1 MAYACICH
9 LFFVILWP
17 ILCVRTESAHV
28 YTYKEKMKNE
38 VNRAPVAKK
47 IALIG
52 YGKMGHM
59 IEQIALER
67 GHEIVGI
74 IDPTLAV
81 SDQHSVISFNSEA
94 FLSADVAIEFTTP
107 ATAKENILRAWAQGV
122 PVVCGT
128 TGWNLAFGN
137 EVAKVHTTPLN
148 GQATHASALPKNW
161 KFSGTPNKVII
172 KDEMGKTM
180 LVWSSNFSVGVNIFF
195 DVNKFLAEKM
205 EKQPQYTPRITE
217 THHIHKLD
225 KPSGTAKTL
234 ANDIMSAVL
243 PLNGDLLDSDGHRQS
258 SVLNDV
264 PIESIRE
271 GEVPGTHEVM
281 WDSEEDT
288 IVITHIA
295 KGRRG
300 FALGAVLA
308 AEQLN
313 R

>member
-1 MAYACICH
+1 
-9 LFFVILWP
+9 
-17 ILCVRTESAHV
+17 
-28 YTYKEKMKNE
+28 MKNE

-74 IDPTLAV
+74 IDPTL
-81 SDQHSVISFNSEA
+81 VIGDCSLLIDFNSEA
-94 FLSADVAIEFTTP
+94 FRSADVAIEFTTP

-122 PVVCGT
+122 PVISGS
-128 TGWNLAFGN
+128 TGWRPEELEIGD
-137 EVAKVHTTPLN
+137 
-148 GQATHASALPKNW
+148 W
-161 KFSGTPNKVII
+161 KLEIEGSRVVV
-172 KDEMGKTM
+172 KDEAGKVM

-195 DVNKFLAEKM
+195 EMNKWLAEKM
-205 EKQPQYTPRITE
+205 EKQPQYTPSITE

-234 ANDIMSAVL
+234 AEAI
-243 PLNGDLLDSDGHRQS
+243 GR
-258 SVLNDV
+258 DV
-264 PIESIRE
+264 MIESIRE

>member
-1 MAYACICH
+1 M
-9 LFFVILWP
+9 
-17 ILCVRTESAHV
+17 RTESAYA
-28 YTYKEKMKNE
+28 YTYRKNM
-38 VNRAPVAKK
+38 K

-74 IDPTLAV
+74 IDPTL
-81 SDQHSVISFNSEA
+81 VIGDCSLLIDFNSEA
-94 FLSADVAIEFTTP
+94 FRSADVAIEFTTP

-122 PVVCGT
+122 PVVCGS
-128 TGWNLAFGN
+128 TGINKPNPDPSLKGREEGN
-137 EVAKVHTTPLN
+137 KWIVRNEKGKV
-148 GQATHASALPKNW
+148 
-161 KFSGTPNKVII
+161 
-172 KDEMGKTM
+172 M

-195 DVNKFLAEKM
+195 ELNKELAAAM
-205 EKQPQYTPRITE
+205 QSQPQYTPSITE

-234 ANDIMSAVL
+234 AEQIQNSQFTMH
-243 PLNGDLLDSDGHRQS
+243 N
-258 SVLNDV
+258 V

-271 GEVPGTHEVM
+271 GEVPGTHEVK

-288 IVITHIA
+288 IIITHIA

-308 AEQLN
+308 AEKLTTA
-313 R
+313 

>member
-1 MAYACICH
+1 MAYTLVYVIYFSYLCA
-9 LFFVILWP
+9 LF
-17 ILCVRTESAHV
+17 VRI
-28 YTYKEKMKNE
+28 M
-38 VNRAPVAKK
+38 R

-74 IDPTLAV
+74 IDPTL
-81 SDQHSVISFNSEA
+81 VIGDCSLLIDFNSEA
-94 FLSADVAIEFTTP
+94 FRSAEVAIEFTTP

-122 PVVCGT
+122 PVISGS
-128 TGWNLAFGN
+128 TGWRPEELEIGD
-137 EVAKVHTTPLN
+137 
-148 GQATHASALPKNW
+148 W
-161 KFSGTPNKVII
+161 KLEIEGSRVVV
-172 KDEMGKTM
+172 KDEAGKVM

-195 DVNKFLAEKM
+195 EMNKWLAEKM
-205 EKQPQYTPRITE
+205 EKQPQYTPSITE

-234 ANDIMSAVL
+234 AEAIRDIGI
-243 PLNGDLLDSDGHRQS
+243 PRFRDIE
-258 SVLNDV
+258 
-264 PIESIRE
+264 IESIRE

-308 AEQLN
+308 AEQLHVSI
-313 R
+313 

>member
-1 MAYACICH
+1 M
-9 LFFVILWP
+9 
-17 ILCVRTESAHV
+17 
-28 YTYKEKMKNE
+28 
-38 VNRAPVAKK
+38 K

-74 IDPTLAV
+74 IDPTL
-81 SDQHSVISFNSEA
+81 VIGDCSLLIDFNSEA
-94 FLSADVAIEFTTP
+94 FRSADVAIEFTTP

-122 PVVCGT
+122 PVISGS
-128 TGWNLAFGN
+128 TGWRPEEL
-137 EVAKVHTTPLN
+137 EV
-148 GQATHASALPKNW
+148 GDW
-161 KFSGTPNKVII
+161 KLEIEGSRVVV
-172 KDEMGKTM
+172 KDEAGKVM

-195 DVNKFLAEKM
+195 EMNKWLAEKM
-205 EKQPQYTPRITE
+205 ENQPQYTPSITE

-234 ANDIMSAVL
+234 ANDIMSAAE
-243 PLNGDLLDSDGHRQS
+243 PLNGDAS
-258 SVLNDV
+258 LNDV